1 MQWCGGLAFIYMR
14 WYTKLWT
21 FRRLLRYSL
30 GYVFSGFGVSSSLG
44 WERFF
49 TGQFWPFTWK
59 TSTVGKGKVN
69 KWEFCNLKMTT
80 NVVYV
85 IVIQRIFTGILR
97 VSANALYNC
106 YSRVV
111 ELSRVYFHSFMNS
124 DFLLSKGLLCLYD
137 KQNNTWLLLDMAFL
151 FLCSTR
157 HLTREL
163 SS

>member
-1 MQWCGGLAFIYMR
+1 MLCEWDTLWLKIHTVNLKKGANDWFQCWPKTLKGSMQWCGGLAFIYMR

-69 KWEFCNLKMTT
+69 KWEFCKLKMTT
-80 NVVYV
+80 IVVYV
-85 IVIQRIFTGILR
+85 IVIQRIFP
-97 VSANALYNC
+97 S
-106 YSRVV
+106 
-111 ELSRVYFHSFMNS
+111 
-124 DFLLSKGLLCLYD
+124 
-137 KQNNTWLLLDMAFL
+137 
-151 FLCSTR
+151 
-157 HLTREL
+157 
-163 SS
+163 